1 MADNMQIVNV
11 ETLSYEEYCVYDILK
26 SDGITI
32 RGQRLEEDLSID
44 YDLYASDGIPS
55 LSLRGKTLIEVK
67 GQLSYSTIKKIGA
80 FHETI
85 AAEYNIVVVY
95 FKRTVTNYPEL
106 GTNAQGKSLLYISY
120 DELIAKYKK
129 KKGKKKEDYYA
140 ERAKKV
146 EWKEERTDIIRKAQ
160 EVVAQGNN
168 VLFLGAGVGISAKM
182 PSWND
187 LLKGLMGEVKQLKEP
202 TLEAFKELSS
212 HVLDECGNSYLIMAR
227 YLQTAIRLHDNQA
240 EFSKLI
246 QKYLYNKNNTSALL
260 KTLAQIIQQKKVSE
274 VITYNFDNLLE
285 QNLAGMGLTESVDF
299 TAISKDAEINGHN
312 TMPIYH
318 VHGII
323 PQNGPVDTVV
333 FSEEEYHSRYSN
345 AFHWSNIEQL
355 HALSRMH
362 CFFVGLSMT
371 DPNLRRLLDTAQKIN
386 KSNGDCHYAFLRRT
400 KMDRYCVSDIERSCK
415 YVHVS
420 ESLIDKKKQK
430 EIYDLNYSVIE
441 SIFMELGVRV
451 IWYEEYGELP
461 ELVAQVFGLSTYQY
475 ASNRDLVDICEVKI
489 AEIQK
494 IEKGMQIFN
503 KKSLSDKDVADFWVY
518 SAQNGTTYRELI
530 HEVGDILNE
539 LSGRFSLVDIAHP
552 ASGVDLY
559 AFQKQV
565 SKFDD
570 NISGYGQFFKVW
582 LDAVKICL
590 DENL

>member
-1 MADNMQIVNV
+1 MAKKVHKENV
-11 ETLSYEEYCVYDILK
+11 EILNYEEYCVYDLLK
-26 SDGITI
+26 SEGVSV
-32 RGQRLEEDLSID
+32 RGQKSDEDPSLD
-44 YDLYASDGIPS
+44 YDLYASDGI
-55 LSLRGKTLIEVK
+55 LSLGLTGKTLIEVK
-67 GQLSYSTIKKIGA
+67 GQLSYSIIKKISA
-80 FHETI
+80 FHEI
-85 AAEYNIVVVY
+85 QAAEYNVVVVY
-95 FKRTVTNYPEL
+95 FKSTVTNYPVLE
-106 GTNAQGKSLLYISY
+106 TNAQGKFLLYISY

-129 KKGKKKEDYYA
+129 RKGKKKEDYYA
-140 ERAKKV
+140 ERAKKG
-146 EWKEERTDIIRKAQ
+146 EWKEERMDIIRKAQ

-202 TLEAFKELSS
+202 TLEAFKELST

-227 YLQTAIRLHDNQA
+227 YLQTAIRLHDDQA

-260 KTLAQIIQQKKVSE
+260 KTLAHIIRQKKVSE

-285 QNLAGMGLTESVDF
+285 QNLAEMGLTESVDF

-430 EIYDLNYSVIE
+430 EIYDLNYTVIE

-451 IWYEEYGELP
+451 IWYEEYDELP
-461 ELVAQVFGLSTYQY
+461 ELVAQVFGLSTYQN
-475 ASNRDLVDICEVKI
+475 ASNKELIDICEAKI
-489 AEIQK
+489 TEIQK
-494 IEKGMQIFN
+494 IETGMQTFN
-503 KKSLSDKDVADFWVY
+503 KESLSDKDVADFWMY
-518 SAQNGTTYRELI
+518 SLQKGTVYRELI
-530 HEVGDILNE
+530 REVGDILNE
-539 LSGRFSLVDIAHP
+539 LSGRFSFEDIARP
-552 ASGVDLY
+552 ASGVDLH
-559 AFQKQV
+559 AFQKQI

-570 NISGYGQFFKVW
+570 NIFGYGQFFKVW

-590 DENL
+590 AKNL